1 LGKTVTQL
9 QVSLRSLLQGAFG
22 ALQLPHGMSKSI
34 KRPCNLS
41 NTSNVSLCNTC
52 NVSEASLQPMQRERS
67 ELLTSKKNIMKPQYI
82 LTWLGLLLCA
92 PTLLNAQD
100 FMLVEFG
107 VKVNLGA
114 SHLVLHETS
123 AAFFDS
129 VAATNATIVFTGDED
144 LVFFSKNA
152 PISQVELR
160 LNPSNDLFMASGM
173 HITEALRFT
182 AVTNR
187 LILQSNDLL
196 LGDVAQVQGAGP
208 DNFIVTNDIGYVYKD
223 NLGPAH
229 FLFPVADDTVDY
241 NPILVAEFQTPGRY
255 GVRALT
261 NVLADGDT
269 GPPLTTGVA
278 DVSWEIVGGTPGE
291 RNLMLNAQWEG
302 TDELAFFDRNR
313 CGLAHYGPSS
323 MSWDLLVTDVFPASG
338 SDPYTRERNNV
349 TEIGYF
355 AVGGEALATDGQA
368 EVDVFL
374 GGGYLGSGL
383 MTDALRENGLLPTQE
398 PFTNLGFT
406 QKGFGGGEAV
416 APGVFSSTGQDAIV
430 DWVLVEVRDGED
442 HNNIIATRSGL
453 LQRDGDIVDTDGV
466 SPLRLAGLLPSSYYI
481 SVQHRNHLGVM
492 TATPLDFSTGNVEFS
507 FLVDPDQAFG
517 SSNGIADLG
526 DGFYGLISGDFDRN
540 GQVQNTD
547 ASGLTQ
553 TLGSPGYQQGDLDLN
568 GQVQNIDLQLKLS
581 PNLGRGRQF

>member
-1 LGKTVTQL
+1 MK
-9 QVSLRSLLQGAFG
+9 
-22 ALQLPHGMSKSI
+22 I
-34 KRPCNLS
+34 K
-41 NTSNVSLCNTC
+41 
-52 NVSEASLQPMQRERS
+52 
-67 ELLTSKKNIMKPQYI
+67 YI
-82 LTWLGLLLCA
+82 LTWLGLLLCT

-100 FMLVEFG
+100 FMLIEFG
-107 VKVNLGA
+107 VKVNLGT

-129 VAATNATIVFTGDED
+129 VAATNATIVFTGNED

-160 LNPSNDLFMASGM
+160 LNPFHEVALVSGM
-173 HITEALRFT
+173 HITEALTFT

-187 LILQSNDLL
+187 LILQDHDLL

-208 DNFIVTNDIGYVYKD
+208 DNYIVTNETGYVFKD
-223 NLGPAH
+223 NLGQAP
-229 FLFPVADDTVDY
+229 FLFPIGDDTVDY
-241 NPILVAEFQTPGRY
+241 NPILIAENQTPGRY

-261 NVLADGDT
+261 NVLANGDA
-269 GPPLTTGVA
+269 GAPLTTGVA

-291 RNLMLNAQWEG
+291 RDLMLNAQWEG
-302 TDELAFFDRNR
+302 TDELPFFDRNR
-313 CGLAHYGPSS
+313 CGLAHYGP
-323 MSWDLLVTDVFPASG
+323 MSTNWDLMVTDVFPASG
-338 SDPYTRERNNV
+338 ADPYTRERNNV

-374 GGGYLGSGL
+374 GGGYQGSGL
-383 MTDALRENGLLPTQE
+383 MTDALRENNLLPTQE
-398 PFTNLGFT
+398 PFTGLGFT
-406 QKGFGGGEAV
+406 QKGFGGGETV
-416 APGVFSSTGQDAIV
+416 APGVFTPAGPNAIV
-430 DWVLVEVRDGED
+430 DWVLVEVREAGDY
-442 HNNIIATRSGL
+442 NNIIATRSGL

-466 SPLRLAGLLPSSYYI
+466 SPLRLAGLPPTSYYI
-481 SVQHRNHLGVM
+481 SIQHRNHLGVM

-517 SSNGIADLG
+517 SSNGVADLG

-540 GQVQNTD
+540 GQVQITD